1 MSFILNIDT
10 SMQNASVSIAKN
22 GQIIKAEYNDIQKS
36 HASFIHVAT
45 KQLLAEVKISTTDLS
60 AIGVTL
66 GPGSYTGLRVG
77 LAAAKGLCYALKIP
91 LIGVG
96 TLEAM
101 AKTKAIEL
109 SEKDNTYLCPMIDAR
124 RMEVFTA
131 IYDGEMNEIVA
142 PHAKILDSSSFLT
155 DFLSKKIF
163 FFGDGA
169 DKWKGINVLKNAI
182 FLEEENIS
190 NALNVLTFE
199 RFCRKDFANL
209 TYATPLY
216 VKEFYNP

>member
-10 SMQNASVSIAKN
+10 SMQNASVSIAEN
-22 GQIIKAEYNDIQKS
+22 GHIIKAEYNDIQKS

-45 KQLLAEVKISTTDLS
+45 KQLLAEVKISATDLS
-60 AIGVTL
+60 AVGVTL

-109 SEKDNTYLCPMIDAR
+109 SEKANTYLCPMIDAR

-131 IYDGEMNEIVA
+131 IYDGEMTEIAA

-155 DFLSKKIF
+155 DFSSKKIF
-163 FFGDGA
+163 FFGNGA

-182 FLEEENIS
+182 FLKEENIS
-190 NALNVLTFE
+190 NALNILTFE
-199 RFCRKDFANL
+199 RFTRKDFANL

>member
-1 MSFILNIDT
+1 MSLILNIDT
-10 SMQNASVSIAKN
+10 SMQKALVSIAEN
-22 GQIIKAEYNDIQKS
+22 GHVMKEEHNDVQKS
-36 HASFIHVAT
+36 HASFIHIAI
-45 KQLLAEVKISTTDLS
+45 KQLLADLKINITDLN

-91 LIGVG
+91 LIGIG

-101 AKTKAIEL
+101 AKTQAIKL
-109 SEKDNTYLCPMIDAR
+109 LDKDNTYLCPMIDAR

-131 IYDGEMNEIVA
+131 LYDGEMNEII
-142 PHAKILDSSSFLT
+142 PPNAKILDSNTFLT
-155 DFLSKKIF
+155 DVLHKKIF

-169 DKWKGINVLKNAI
+169 AKWKDINVYKNAI
-182 FLEEENIS
+182 FLEVENIS
-190 NALNVLTFE
+190 NALNILTFE
-199 RFCRKDFANL
+199 RFNRKDFTNL